1 MGTTSTTTMKFFLTL
16 IAVLGL
22 TSSVFAV
29 SSFSFLILEVID
41 GAAAA
46 ALVWFGWSLANI

>member
-1 MGTTSTTTMKFFLTL
+1 MKFFLTL